1 MRAIDLLK
9 AESNLQALK
18 RHRITFP
25 SGAVLDMYTTP
36 VTLAERR
43 QAAENAKSDEQLEI
57 NLGLL
62 LIKAKDAN
70 GQPLFAP
77 GDLAM
82 LRRAVSAEYVAD
94 LVNGLYS
101 AAPLDDDEEGD
112 QTPKSCSPSSGK
124 TKDSSSS

>member
-9 AESNLQALK
+9 AESNLQTLK

-25 SGAVLDMYTTP
+25 SGAVLDMFSTP

-62 LIKAKDAN
+62 ILKAKDAN

-82 LRRAVSAEYVAD
+82 LRRSVSAEYVAE

-101 AAPLDDDEEGD
+101 APPLDEEDGGEAA
-112 QTPKSCSPSSGK
+112 PKSCSPSSGK
-124 TKDSSSS
+124 TTSSSSS

>member
-9 AESNLQALK
+9 AESNLQRLK
-18 RHRITFP
+18 LHRLTFA
-25 SGAVLDMYTTP
+25 SGATLDMYSTP

-43 QAAENAKSDEQLEI
+43 QAAENAKSDETLEI

-62 LIKAKDAN
+62 ILKAKDAN

-77 GDLAM
+77 GDLAQ
-82 LRRAVSAEYVAD
+82 LRRSVSAEHVAD

-101 AAPLDDDEEGD
+101 TPPLEEDEAADVKPSAGNSAK
-112 QTPKSCSPSSGK
+112 TPA
-124 TKDSSSS
+124 SSSS

>member
-9 AESNLQALK
+9 QESNLQALK
-18 RHRITFP
+18 HHRITFR
-25 SGAVLDMYTTP
+25 SGAVLDMYSTP

-62 LIKAKDAN
+62 IIKAKDAN

-77 GDLAM
+77 GDLAL
-82 LRRAVSAEYVAD
+82 LRRSVSAEYVSD
-94 LVNGLYS
+94 LINALYS
-101 AAPLDDDEEGD
+101 APALDEGEDPAPK
-112 QTPKSCSPSSGK
+112 PSSPSSGK
-124 TKDSSSS
+124 TSSSSSN

>member
-9 AESNLQALK
+9 AESNLQTLK

-25 SGAVLDMYTTP
+25 SGASLEMYTTP

-43 QAAENAKSDEQLEI
+43 QAAENAKSDEQLEV

-62 LIKAKDAN
+62 ILKAKDAN
-70 GQPLFAP
+70 GQSLFAP

-94 LVNGLYS
+94 LINGLYS
-101 AAPLDDDEEGD
+101 TPMLDEDDPA
-112 QTPKSCSPSSGK
+112 TPKPSSPNSAK
-124 TKDSSSS
+124 TAGSSSN